1 MIAKGPILTRV
12 PMNEILANCY
22 AHESIY
28 MNILNGNAKLLYT
41 LKVSNTYVAFTT
53 QKVSNVA
60 AKLLY
65 IH

>member
-1 MIAKGPILTRV
+1 
-12 PMNEILANCY
+12 MNEILANCY

-28 MNILNGNAKLLYT
+28 MNILNGNAKPLYT